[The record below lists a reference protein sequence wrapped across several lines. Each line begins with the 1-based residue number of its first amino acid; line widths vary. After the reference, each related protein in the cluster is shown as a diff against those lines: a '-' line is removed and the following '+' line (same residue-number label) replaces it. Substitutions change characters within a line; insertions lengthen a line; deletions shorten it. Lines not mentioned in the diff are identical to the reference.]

1 MLLADDCGASL
12 IVAVGTHATLVEF
25 LDKGR
30 AGMSSTFLTRLRVG
44 GKLID
49 AKGVSRLYR
58 SRISAWSIVGL
69 ALVGLLAV
77 LVAMSATPTG
87 RALLQII
94 GAWWDDLWA
103 ALSGIV
109 T

>member
-1 MLLADDCGASL
+1 MA
-12 IVAVGTHATLVEF
+12 
-25 LDKGR
+25 
-30 AGMSSTFLTRLRVG
+30 STFLTRLRVG

-58 SRISAWSIVGL
+58 ARISAWSMLAL
-69 ALVGLLAV
+69 ALVGVVAL
-77 LVAMSATPTG
+77 LVALWATPTG

-103 ALSGIV
+103 ALTGIL